1 MFQSSGVAE
10 VITAFSRDQ
19 PHKVYVFHK
28 LTERAA
34 EIWELVQQGA
44 VIYVSGS
51 AGAMPKLV
59 KRTFVEIFQAQG
71 ALSELHADELLR
83 QLEKSNRY
91 KEETWS

>member
-51 AGAMPKLV
+51 A
-59 KRTFVEIFQAQG
+59 FVEIFQAQG